1 MWARPP
7 GAPLQVAS
15 WLYDKSVVDS
25 IFEEV
30 PTRYADRR
38 NDFTK
43 MFPTLSRRGDNAQMV
58 RMLARSFGCVAF
70 SLVRVCSPARAL
82 RVVPHS
88 LDAWCADRVRP
99 ACACPAGCAGA
110 AVSAPPAMRAARAP
124 PPGRTP
130 C

>member
-1 MWARPP
+1 MLGSPTHGRARH
-7 GAPLQVAS
+7 QVAS

-58 RMLARSFGCVAF
+58 R
-70 SLVRVCSPARAL
+70 ARACVRGVA
-82 RVVPHS
+82 RV
-88 LDAWCADRVRP
+88 
-99 ACACPAGCAGA
+99 ACVHASWASC
-110 AVSAPPAMRAARAP
+110 AAR
-124 PPGRTP
+124 
-130 C
+130 